1 MIKRSL
7 LVCTLLLGVMPSSS
21 AASLSDNSLE
31 LTFSSQSITKALTN
45 GGNSRGPALA
55 VMKDDTVLLGGG
67 QSGGELLTW
76 NQTKTGLR
84 TLGKFIP
91 SNRREIDSRFAIN
104 DIAVLSESAATAK
117 LLISYPRLGK
127 SGFCVEIAVDELAYD
142 RKKQRVKFVSN
153 WFVSKPCVP
162 ISAVQHTAGRFA
174 VIDKNSV
181 YVSIGDLGF
190 SDIDKRNERGNLGSI
205 LKLSAKSAVRISQG
219 HRNPQGIVLFDKK
232 TLMAAEHGPRGGDE
246 LNVITEGSDYGWPF
260 VTYGEPYGDGDYI
273 RPAKTGSHEGYIEP
287 IKYWVPSIAPTE
299 LVQLPVDG
307 WGDWGRGLVLGTLRE
322 EVLVFMKLSETFE
335 VTQSAQVD
343 MDERIRDLEM
353 LRNGDLLATTDSGKL
368 ITISNRTS

>member
-76 NQTKTGLR
+76 NQAKTGLR

>member
-1 MIKRSL
+1 MMRRSL

-67 QSGGELLTW
+67 ESGGEILTW

-84 TLGKFIP
+84 SLGKFIP

-104 DIAVLSESAATAK
+104 DIAVLSESAASAK

-142 RKKQRVKFVSN
+142 RKKQRAKFVAN

-181 YVSIGDLGF
+181 YVSIGDLGY
-190 SDIDKRNERGNLGSI
+190 SDIDKRSERGNLGSI
-205 LKLSAKSAVRISQG
+205 FKLSAKSAVRISQG

-246 LNVITEGSDYGWPF
+246 LNVIIEGSDYGWPF

-307 WGDWGRGLVLGTLRE
+307 WGAWGRGLVLGTLRE
-322 EVLVFMKLSETFE
+322 EVLVFMKLSENLE

-343 MDERIRDLEM
+343 MGERIRDLEM

>member
-67 QSGGELLTW
+67 QSGGEILTW

-84 TLGKFIP
+84 SLGKFIP

-104 DIAVLSESAATAK
+104 DIAILSENAGSAK

-127 SGFCVEIAVDELAYD
+127 SLSCVEIAIDELAYD

-190 SDIDKRNERGNLGSI
+190 SDIDMRNKRGDLGSI
-205 LKLSAKSAVRISQG
+205 FKLSAKSAVRISQG

-260 VTYGEPYGDGDYI
+260 VTYGEPYGSGDYV

-353 LRNGDLLATTDSGKL
+353 LSDGDLLATTDSGKL

>member
-76 NQTKTGLR
+76 NQAKTGLR

-127 SGFCVEIAVDELAYD
+127 SLSCVEIAIDELAYD

-205 LKLSAKSAVRISQG
+205 FKLSAKSAVRISQG

-246 LNVITEGSDYGWPF
+246 LNVITKGGDYGWPF

-307 WGDWGRGLVLGTLRE
+307 WGDWGKGLVLGTLRE
-322 EVLVFMKLSETFE
+322 EVLVFMKLSENLE
-335 VTQSAQVD
+335 VMQSAQVD
-343 MDERIRDLEM
+343 MGERIRDLEM